1 MKKFMDSIVD
11 MDSPFSFCGGG
22 GLADE
27 ELIGSTYFQEGAGIV
42 VAPVVVTNFDI
53 NGDGDLWDEAAITT
67 GLAAGYAG
75 IIPGGQFAGAVLGLT
90 AVSMEAIDRYVVQ

>member
-27 ELIGSTYFQEGAGIV
+27 ELIGSTYFQEGTGIV
-42 VAPVVVTNFDI
+42 VAPVITNYDI
-53 NGDGDLWDEAAITT
+53 SGDGDGWDEITVFLSATAVAAAFFP
-67 GLAAGYAG
+67 GPSQVVSKLAAG
-75 IIPGGQFAGAVLGLT
+75 GAVITG
-90 AVSMEAIDRYVVQ
+90 AID